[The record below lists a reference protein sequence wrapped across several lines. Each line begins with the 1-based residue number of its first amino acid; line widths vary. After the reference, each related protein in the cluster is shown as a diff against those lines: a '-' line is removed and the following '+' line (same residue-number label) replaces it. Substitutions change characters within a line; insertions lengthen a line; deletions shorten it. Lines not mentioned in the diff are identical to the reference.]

1 MRRVPLMLLP
11 ISLAIVPAAAA
22 AKPRPVTGKRA
33 VVQVVEGKVRVNGR
47 SLGRKAR
54 AVKMGAKIDTTK
66 GTVRITTTKDRSH
79 TQFGTFSG
87 GAFVLRQ
94 TRGSKPLTELKLTGG
109 DFSSCPA
116 RAGGKIVGAAS
127 AKRSR
132 RRLFGHAH
140 GRFRTR
146 GRSSS
151 ATVRGTKWVTE
162 DTCGG
167 TRTEDRQGE
176 VVAKSDGLTYDLD
189 PGQTVQILC
198 DPDGQPPVSSLY
210 CLAVLSEPAINVYG
224 FGIATRSPDV
234 ATYDLCITNPDATQ
248 KCDPHP
254 FSDADSEGFRSA
266 GIGCVPGGG
275 PGTYSVLWRLNGTD
289 LRVPIPFVSTQP
301 KDAAPF
307 CTDG

>member
-11 ISLAIVPAAAA
+11 LSLLLAPAAAG
-22 AKPRPVTGKRA
+22 AKPQPVTAKRA
-33 VVQVVEGKVRVNGR
+33 DVQVVRGKVTVNGR
-47 SLGRKAR
+47 SLGREAR
-54 AVKMGAKIDTTK
+54 AVKMGARIDTTQGPVK
-66 GTVRITTTKDRSH
+66 ITTTKDRSH
-79 TQFGTFSG
+79 TQFGTFSE
-87 GAFVLRQ
+87 GAFVLTQ
-94 TRGSKPLTELKLTGG
+94 TKGSKPLTELELTGG

-116 RAGGKIVGAAS
+116 KAGGKIVGAAS

-151 ATVRGTKWVTE
+151 ATVRGTRWVTE

-167 TRTEDRQGE
+167 TRTEDREGK

-189 PGQTVQILC
+189 PGETVQILC
-198 DPDGQPPVSSLY
+198 DPDGQPPVSTLY

-234 ATYDLCITNPDATQ
+234 ATYDLCITNPDGTQ
-248 KCDPHP
+248 QCDSHP
-254 FSDADSEGFRSA
+254 CSDADTEVFRSA
-266 GIGCVPGGG
+266 GVGCVPGGG
-275 PGTYSVLWRLNGTD
+275 PGAYSVLWRLGGTD
-289 LRVPIPFVSTQP
+289 LGVPIPFVSTQP